1 MELLQVSGQQPLRE
15 IATSRSCNQQRQ
27 SKYKE
32 KTKKN
37 RNKDNANT
45 NKGSSHSERLSQAGP
60 VISHLL
66 RKTKQRKGR
75 DNAKTKKRQSR
86 TETKTQQRQTK
97 DKKTK
102 QRQRKDCIVFSSLL
116 CSTAGPTHNSS
127 TPKFSHQSK
136 FPLKLSFAL
145 ATNCGHN
152 AILLREKKSSVITSQ
167 TKSKIQIHRHFIIYY
182 NIQQVLYFN

>member
-32 KTKKN
+32 KTKQN
-37 RNKDNANT
+37 RNKDNAKT
-45 NKGSSHSERLSQAGP
+45 NKGSSHSEGP

-102 QRQRKDCIVFSSLL
+102 QRQRKDCIAFSSLL

-127 TPKFSHQSK
+127 TPKFSHNST

-152 AILLREKKSSVITSQ
+152 AISLREKKSSVITSQ
-167 TKSKIQIHRHFIIYY
+167 TKSDKIQIHRHYIT
-182 NIQQVLYFN
+182 